1 MIYRGTWDQQQTW
14 LMGLTPDQLRMVIQ
28 VHEKEI
34 FFLQSQV
41 QEAYIRIKELSK
53 EEYDA

>member
-1 MIYRGTWDQQQTW
+1 
-14 LMGLTPDQLRMVIQ
+14 MGLTPDQLRMVIQ
-28 VHEKEI
+28 VHEMEI

>member
-14 LMGLTPDQLRMVIQ
+14 LMVLTPDQLRMVIQ
-28 VHEKEI
+28 VHEMEI

>member
-28 VHEKEI
+28 VHEMEI

>member
-14 LMGLTPDQLRMVIQ
+14 LMGLTSDQLRMVIQ
-28 VHEKEI
+28 VHEMEI